1 MKIGIIGPGALG
13 CLFAARLF
21 PAVNDQNK
29 LLLIDHR
36 ASRAEMLN
44 RQGIIYESDGQRNQV
59 HIPIFCEPDKA
70 GHCDVIFSCVKAHDL
85 AKSLEFISPLLRPS
99 TLFIFLQNGIS
110 HLRYDD
116 KKLLQA
122 IPVFATSSEGATLLN
137 SGHVR
142 HAGRGETSLGFLS
155 PQEPKAG
162 KKLQSISDILQKCR
176 ISNIV
181 SNNMRSRL
189 WAKLFVNV
197 GINGLTAIYGRTNG
211 QLLTSCAARGKLKR
225 LVKEAEQVARALNIQ
240 IQEDPVAVTL
250 NVCRQTARNISSM
263 LQDVQNRRPTEIDAI
278 NGAISCLGKKVNI
291 PTPLNDEIIDQ
302 VKTIEKQYNEH
313 QES

>member
-1 MKIGIIGPGALG
+1 MKIAIIGPGALG
-13 CLFAARLF
+13 CLFAAKLF
-21 PAVNDQNK
+21 PAVNEQNK

-36 ASRAEMLN
+36 ASRAEILN
-44 RQGIIYESDGQRNQV
+44 RQGIIYESDAHRSQV
-59 HIPIFCEPDKA
+59 HIPVSCEPDTA
-70 GHCDVIFSCVKAHDL
+70 GHCDVLFSCVKAHDL

-110 HLRYDD
+110 HLHYDD
-116 KKLLQA
+116 RKLLQA
-122 IPVFATSSEGATLLN
+122 IPVFATSSEGATLLGP
-137 SGHVR
+137 GHVR
-142 HAGRGETSLGFLS
+142 HAGKGQTSLGFLS

-162 KKLQSISDILQKCR
+162 ENLQSISDILQKHG
-176 ISNIV
+176 INNTV
-181 SNNMRSRL
+181 SKNMLSRL

-225 LVKEAEQVARALNIQ
+225 LVKEAEQVAHALNIQ
-240 IQEDPVAVTL
+240 IQEDPVTATL
-250 NVCRQTARNISSM
+250 NVCKQTARNISSM
-263 LQDVQNRRPTEIDAI
+263 LQDVRNHRPTEIDAI

-291 PTPLNDEIIDQ
+291 PTPLNNEIIDQ

-313 QES
+313 QKS